1 MTSPTPTRITRSRR
15 TLMAALVGA
24 ALIAAAPAPASAHE
38 AIRLHFQ
45 KQCNDLGACT
55 GTLLTATGRP
65 LGGTSVSAF
74 VTAPLWDASGV
85 IGFSATETITARNGS
100 FTMNHLGTNDL
111 NATPDAITVLGAVV
125 TGSWNGIPLAGAT
138 IFIRAFGSPLPSI
151 RGTIWIQPSH
161 GGA

>member
-1 MTSPTPTRITRSRR
+1 MSPLTATPLTR
-15 TLMAALVGA
+15 TLLTALLGV
-24 ALIAAAPAPASAHE
+24 ALLAAAPAAASAHE
-38 AIRLHFQ
+38 PIRLHFQ

-85 IGFSATETITARNGS
+85 IGFSATETIAASNGS
-100 FTMNHLGTNDL
+100 FTMNHLGSNDL

-125 TGSWNGIPLAGAT
+125 TGSWDGIPLAGAT

-151 RGTIWIQPSH
+151 RGTIWIQPPH
-161 GGA
+161 GGV